1 MNKTTFEI
9 PKMDCPSEENLIRVK
24 LKEIDSILNLGFDL
38 SNRKLTVIHTN
49 HLDEIENALEE
60 LNLGSHRIGI
70 ETAAQF
76 EFSQESGQR
85 KLLWIVLGINFFF
98 FLLEMITG
106 LISNSMG
113 LVADSLDML
122 ADAFVYGISLLAVG
136 AAISSQKRV
145 AKLAG
150 YFQLI
155 LAVLGFGEVLRRF
168 FVIESMPDFSLMM
181 GISFLALIGNTT
193 SLFLLQKSKSK
204 AAHMQA
210 SMIFTSNDVIINI
223 GVIVAGGLVYWLQS
237 GLPDLIIGSVVFV
250 LVIQGALRILK
261 LAK

>member
-1 MNKTTFEI
+1 
-9 PKMDCPSEENLIRVK
+9 MDCPSEESLIRVK
-24 LKEIDSILNLGFDL
+24 LKDIDSILNLDFDL
-38 SNRKLTVIHTN
+38 SNRKLTVIHTD
-49 HLDEIENALEE
+49 HLEKIENALKE

-70 ETAAQF
+70 EKADQF
-76 EFSQESGQR
+76 KFSQEPGQR
-85 KLLWIVLGINFFF
+85 KLLWVVLAINFLF

-122 ADAFVYGISLLAVG
+122 ADAFVYGMSLLAVG
-136 AAISSQKRV
+136 TAISSQKRV

-168 FVIESMPDFSLMM
+168 FEIESMPDFSLMI
-181 GISFLALIGNTT
+181 GISFLALIGNAT

-204 AAHMQA
+204 AAHIQA
-210 SMIFTSNDVIINI
+210 SLIFTSNDVIINM
-223 GVIVAGGLVYWLQS
+223 GVILAGGLVYWLKS
-237 GLPDLIIGSVVFV
+237 GLPDLVIGSIVFI
-250 LVIQGALRILK
+250 LVIRGAFRILK

>member
-1 MNKTTFEI
+1 
-9 PKMDCPSEENLIRVK
+9 MDCPSEENLIRVK
-24 LKEIDSILNLGFDL
+24 LKDIDSILNLDFDL
-38 SNRKLTVIHTN
+38 SNRKLTVIHTD
-49 HLDEIENALEE
+49 HLEKIENALEE

-70 ETAAQF
+70 ETADQF
-76 EFSQESGQR
+76 EFSQESSQR
-85 KLLWIVLGINFFF
+85 KLLWVVLAINFLF

-113 LVADSLDML
+113 LVADSIDML

-136 AAISSQKRV
+136 TAISSQKRV

-168 FVIESMPDFSLMM
+168 FGIESMPDFSLMI
-181 GISFLALIGNTT
+181 GISFLALVGNAT
-193 SLFLLQKSKSK
+193 SLYLLQKSKSK

-210 SMIFTSNDVIINI
+210 SLIFTSNDVIINM
-223 GVIVAGGLVYWLQS
+223 GVILAGGLVYWLKS
-237 GLPDLIIGSVVFV
+237 GLPDLVIGSIVFI
-250 LVIQGALRILK
+250 LVIRGAFRILK

>member
-1 MNKTTFEI
+1 
-9 PKMDCPSEENLIRVK
+9 MDCPSEESLIRVK
-24 LKEIDSILNLGFDL
+24 LKDIDSILNLDFDL
-38 SNRKLTVIHTN
+38 SNRKLTVIHTD
-49 HLDEIENALEE
+49 HLEKIEKVLEE

-70 ETAAQF
+70 EKADQF
-76 EFSQESGQR
+76 EFSQEPDQR
-85 KLLWIVLGINFFF
+85 KLLWVVLAINFSF

-136 AAISSQKRV
+136 TAISSQKRV

-155 LAVLGFGEVLRRF
+155 LAVLGFGEVMRRF
-168 FVIESMPDFSLMM
+168 FGIESMPDFSLMM
-181 GISFLALIGNTT
+181 GISFLALIGNAT
-193 SLFLLQKSKSK
+193 SLYLLQKSKSK

-210 SMIFTSNDVIINI
+210 SLIFTSNDVIINMS
-223 GVIVAGGLVYWLQS
+223 VILAGGLVYWLKS
-237 GLPDLIIGSVVFV
+237 GLPDLVIGSIVFI
-250 LVIQGALRILK
+250 LVIRGAFRILK